1 MSLNSFGCPLSSLN
15 RHKDVGKIK
24 NPPGSAFHSCG
35 TWIQASYINH
45 SCTSNV
51 RRSFIGDMMIVRAIC
66 DLEEGTELFFW
77 YHCPEKGNS
86 NDTKNKLKYWGF
98 ECECPICSD
107 DKVTPLSTQRQREV
121 LRKSLEKTFRETA
134 LGNGNVQKI
143 ERLLDELN
151 QTYSQP
157 ADKVPRLLVWDMQL
171 LLAHGYASRN
181 KTRQVIVAAGKVL
194 ISLGFIIT
202 GVDSSQAPLAISR
215 WGMLVDHL
223 VEIFML
229 LRNAFVLA
237 NNTMN
242 SDRAGEYAKT
252 AYKMVVGEDV
262 SFDIVWGANAL

>member
-1 MSLNSFGCPLSSLN
+1 
-15 RHKDVGKIK
+15 
-24 NPPGSAFHSCG
+24 
-35 TWIQASYINH
+35 
-45 SCTSNV
+45 
-51 RRSFIGDMMIVRAIC
+51 MMIVRAIR

-86 NDTKNKLKYWGF
+86 NDTKSKLKYWGF
-98 ECECPICSD
+98 ECECSICFD
-107 DKVTPLSTQRQREV
+107 DKVTPSSTQRQREV
-121 LRKSLEKTFRETA
+121 LRKSLERTFRETS
-134 LGNGNVQKI
+134 LGNGKEQKI

-171 LLAHGYASRN
+171 LLARGYASRN
-181 KTRQVIVAAGKVL
+181 KTRQVIAAVGKVL
-194 ISLGFIIT
+194 ISLGFVVT
-202 GVDSSQAPLAISR
+202 GVDSSQAPMAISR

-223 VEIFML
+223 VETFML

-237 NNTMN
+237 NDTMN
-242 SDRAGEYAKT
+242 SDRAGEYART